1 MKDIEAGLA
10 QTIAL
15 LNAGQNEEAEALC
28 NSLLSLHPQNAALNQ
43 LAAVVRAGRQR
54 WSEARAHIQRSLASR
69 PQHLPSLQI
78 AARIARE
85 MSDAPGLRDA
95 LAQIARLQP
104 HSAAAWFALSLA
116 FHDTRDTAAEQ
127 EALERVLALE
137 PAHVEALVNLGIVRQ
152 ERGDLGGA
160 MHCYGRA
167 YRLRADTFG
176 RITNA
181 LCSERTGALWLDLD
195 ALRQALAVS
204 AAH

>member
-10 QTIAL
+10 QAIAL
-15 LNAGQNEEAEALC
+15 LNAGQNEEAAALC
-28 NSLLSLHPQNAALNQ
+28 SALLARHPQDAAVNQ
-43 LAAVVRAGRQR
+43 LLAVVRAGQQR
-54 WSEARAHIQRSLASR
+54 WDEARTHIRRSLASR
-69 PQHLPSLQI
+69 PKHLPSLQI

-85 MSDAPGLRDA
+85 TSDAPGLRDA
-95 LAQIARLQP
+95 LAHIARLQP
-104 HSAAAWFALSLA
+104 QSAAGWFALSLA
-116 FHDTRDTAAEQ
+116 CHEARDTAAEL

-137 PAHVEALVNLGIVRQ
+137 PSHVEALVNLGIVRQ
-152 ERGDLGGA
+152 ESGDLAGA
-160 MHCYGRA
+160 MHCYGCA

-195 ALRQALAVS
+195 ALRRALAVS